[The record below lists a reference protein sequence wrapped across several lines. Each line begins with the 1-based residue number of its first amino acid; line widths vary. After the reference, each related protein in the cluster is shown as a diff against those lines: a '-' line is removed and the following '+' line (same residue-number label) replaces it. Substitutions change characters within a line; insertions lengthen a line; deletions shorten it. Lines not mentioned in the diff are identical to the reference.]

1 MSTPKSTIT
10 LRILTAVVIMAL
22 FAIAPSVSASPAN
35 GEPGAGLFIDSPIEG
50 DLDRSGDPTII
61 RARFVDINFDLL
73 AAADAP
79 QDQSEVG
86 DVVVLN
92 LFDDV
97 AFTALLDRLELNRS
111 GSYSW
116 IGHLEGVAHS
126 QAILVVKD
134 RIVAGNVTLPGA
146 LYQVRYA
153 GGGVHALYQ
162 IDQAAFPAEAEP
174 IAVDIEAP
182 EEPDVTPTDDGSSI
196 DVMVVYTAD
205 ARSAEGGTTAMEN
218 LIDLS
223 VADANTSYSNSE
235 VTQRLNLVHTAEVTY
250 TETGDSELDLD
261 RLRGTSDGYMDNVHT
276 LRDTYKA
283 DMVSLFVDSM
293 SGCGRGYVMQ
303 TLSSSFESWAFSVIK
318 RTCAADNHSFA
329 HELGHNMGCAHDRAN
344 ASVLGVYDYSYG
356 YQDPEEDFRTVMA
369 YDCPG
374 GCPRVQH
381 FSNPDVNYD
390 GQPTGIDHTAADAAD
405 NARTLNNTAY
415 TVANFRKSVPDAPTN
430 LVATA
435 VSESQI
441 NLTWDDNS
449 SDETSFRLERSP
461 DETNWTEI
469 ASVGAN
475 VESYSNTGLNCGTT
489 YYYRVR
495 AYRSSDA
502 KYSGYSNTA
511 HDTTSA
517 CPSYSI
523 SGYVRDPLGSGI
535 NGVTVS
541 FSGGPQPD
549 VTTNSSGYY
558 SQSGF
563 SQGTYVV
570 NFSFSLGGYFFSPA
584 EDQVATVGG
593 ADATHD
599 ATGYPL
605 YPASLP
611 FSDDFESGS
620 LGSAWAVETDY
631 EGRVQVAGDSPR
643 TGSYSLLLDDDTSGG
658 FYSHASAI
666 LALNLSSQSQ
676 VEMKFWW
683 REFSDENHPDDG
695 VFISDDYGAT
705 WYQALSFNDGPS
717 TFTQATIDLDAQAS
731 AAGMSFNDHF
741 LVKFQFYDDY
751 PIVSDGYALDD
762 VQVYATGA
770 PPSGY
775 EISGYVRDPL
785 GSGINGITVDF
796 GGSQPSV
803 TTDSSGHYSQSGF
816 DNGDYTVSFSFSLG
830 GYFFSPAEDLV
841 TVSGANA
848 THDASGYPLYPASLP
863 FGDGF
868 ESGDLGSAWAVET
881 DYEGRVRVAG
891 DSPRTGSY
899 SLLLDDDTSGGF
911 YSHASAILAL
921 NLSSQS
927 QVEMKFWW
935 REFSDENHPDDG
947 VFISDDYGATWYQAL
962 SFNDGPS
969 TFTQATIDLDAQASA
984 AGMSFNDHF
993 LVKFQFY
1000 DDYPIVSD
1008 GYALDDVQVYATGA
1022 PPSGYEISGYVRDPL
1037 GSGINGITVD
1047 FGGSQP
1053 SVTTDSSGHYS
1064 QSGFDNGDYT
1074 VSFSFSLGGYFFS
1087 PAEDLVTVSGANAT
1101 HDASGYPLYPA
1112 SLPFGDGFES
1122 GDLGS
1127 AWAVETDYEGRVRV
1141 AGDYPRAGSYS
1152 LLLDDDTSGGFY
1164 SHASAILALDLS
1176 GQSQVEMS
1184 FWWRGFGDENHP
1196 DDGVFISDDYGAT
1209 WHQALSFN
1217 DGPSTFTQA
1226 TIDLD
1231 GQASAA
1237 GLTLNDHFLVKF
1249 QFYDN
1254 YPITSDGYAL
1264 DDVQVHVPGAQP
1276 PDAPTNLAASA
1287 VSDSQIDL
1295 TWTDNSAD
1303 EDSFRLERSPD
1314 GSMGWTEIASV
1325 AANVESYN
1333 DSGLS
1338 CGDTYYYRVRAHRSD
1353 DGQYSN
1359 YSNTAHD
1366 TTSACPAGYYNI
1378 SGYVRDSSSTGLS
1391 GMTVNFDGVR
1401 PAVTTDSSGHYSQ
1414 SGFSDGAYTV
1424 SLSYTG
1430 YAFSPVVDQVTVSG
1444 TNASHN
1450 VTGYPFYPASLPFSD
1465 DFESG
1470 KLESAWAVETDYQGR
1485 VQVAGDSPHTGS
1497 YSLLLDDDTSGG
1509 FYSHASAILALDLSG
1524 QPQVEMSFWWREF
1537 NDESHPDD
1545 GVFISDDYGATWHQV
1560 LSFNGGSS
1568 TFTQAIIDLD
1578 GQASA
1583 AEMSLNDHFL
1593 VKFQFYDNYP
1603 IVSDGYALDDLL
1615 VYVPSAQPPD
1625 APTNL
1630 AASAASESQIDLT
1643 WTDNSSN
1650 EASFHIE
1657 RGDGSSGWTEIAS
1670 VPTNTIAYND
1680 TGLACNTTYYYRV
1693 RAYNSSDH
1701 QYSDYSNTA
1710 HDTTSAC
1717 PSTNYDISG
1726 YARDP
1731 SSTGLSGATV
1741 NFGGVRPAVT
1751 TDSSGHYSQS
1761 GFSNGAYTVSLS
1773 YAGHAFSP
1781 VVDQVTVSN
1790 TNAIHDV
1797 TGYPFYPASLPFSD
1811 SFESDNLGSAWAV
1824 ETDYEGRVR
1833 VDSSYPHTGTRSL
1846 LLDDDTN
1853 KEFYS
1858 HASAI
1863 LALDLSDQSQV
1874 EMSFWWREFNDESHP
1889 DDGLFISDDYGAAW
1903 HQALSFN
1910 GGSSTFTQAT
1920 IDLDAEASAAGLSLN
1935 DHFLVKFQ
1943 FYDNY
1948 SIVSDGYALDD
1959 VQVYVPGTQ
1968 ENASDVFLPIIQKPP
1983 VGRLQIINNTGG
1995 TLSVT
2000 LSGLG
2005 TKTFGAGTSYW
2016 ENIPAGTYN
2025 LTVTTTACPGTISKS
2040 ITISAGETK
2049 TMSFSCGV
2057 ADVSM
2062 TEGE

>member
-631 EGRVQVAGDSPR
+631 EGRVQ
-643 TGSYSLLLDDDTSGG
+643 
-658 FYSHASAI
+658 
-666 LALNLSSQSQ
+666 
-676 VEMKFWW
+676 
-683 REFSDENHPDDG
+683 
-695 VFISDDYGAT
+695 
-705 WYQALSFNDGPS
+705 
-717 TFTQATIDLDAQAS
+717 
-731 AAGMSFNDHF
+731 
-741 LVKFQFYDDY
+741 
-751 PIVSDGYALDD
+751 
-762 VQVYATGA
+762 
-770 PPSGY
+770 
-775 EISGYVRDPL
+775 
-785 GSGINGITVDF
+785 
-796 GGSQPSV
+796 
-803 TTDSSGHYSQSGF
+803 
-816 DNGDYTVSFSFSLG
+816 
-830 GYFFSPAEDLV
+830 
-841 TVSGANA
+841 
-848 THDASGYPLYPASLP
+848 
-863 FGDGF
+863 
-868 ESGDLGSAWAVET
+868 
-881 DYEGRVRVAG
+881 VAG